1 MNSMEPTSQPAG
13 TALIDPT
20 KQAMLLSA
28 LSTAQEEEGYLSE
41 DAIKRVAQH
50 LGLPLGQ
57 VYSTVSFYTLF
68 HTKPVG
74 RYVIQ
79 VCRGLSCYLMDGAEK
94 TADYITAKL
103 GIQPGETTADGRFTL
118 ETVECLAACDIA
130 PVMRI
135 NDQLYGNLTPD
146 KVDDILKRLT
156 EEE

>member
-20 KQAMLLSA
+20 KQAQLLSA
-28 LSTAQEEEGYLSE
+28 LYAAQKEHGYLN
-41 DAIKRVAQH
+41 DVAMRQVAQR

-57 VYSTVSFYTLF
+57 IYSTASFYTLL
-68 HTKPVG
+68 HTEPIG
-74 RYVIQ
+74 RYVVQ
-79 VCRGLSCYLMDGAEK
+79 VCRGLSCYLNNGAERM
-94 TADYITAKL
+94 ADYVTAKL

-118 ETVECLAACDIA
+118 ETVECLAACDLA

-146 KVDDILKRLT
+146 KVDAILKRLM